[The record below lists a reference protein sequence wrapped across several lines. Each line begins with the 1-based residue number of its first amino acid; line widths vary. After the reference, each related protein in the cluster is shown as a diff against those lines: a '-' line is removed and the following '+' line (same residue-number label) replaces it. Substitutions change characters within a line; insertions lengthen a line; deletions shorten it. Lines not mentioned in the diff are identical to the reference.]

1 MQDFNYIKQFFILI
15 TGCVS
20 ISPFSSLLGIPI
32 RGASSAIEL
41 KICAR
46 AVAIKKYK
54 SIIKRKEEETL

>member
-20 ISPFSSLLGIPI
+20 ISAFSSLLGIPI

-54 SIIKRKEEETL
+54 SIIKRKEEET

>member
-1 MQDFNYIKQFFILI
+1 MQDFNYIKQFPILV
-15 TGCVS
+15 TGCIS
-20 ISPFSSLLGIPI
+20 ISAFSSLLGIPI

-54 SIIKRKEEETL
+54 SIIKRKEEET